1 MASECAIEGRMF
13 GEPHL
18 QRDLTDPNVHTRW
31 ISQQRESA
39 FEAFLFDKTAE
50 GLSGLLEQKM
60 DVASANP
67 DTVGDG
73 LWRQSHLR
81 EVGKNICANARE
93 PCFPNAV
100 TFGKFHRVT

>member
-18 QRDLTDPNVHTRW
+18 QRDLTDPNVDTRG
-31 ISQQRESA
+31 ISQQREGA